1 MRKIIAT
8 VVNLVNLIL
17 LGIAFGLGSLTAAV
31 NANDASIGTYYSL
44 VWPTSQSYFSAMNI
58 AGFFVFC
65 VAAGIMLFLL
75 IPLKVRKF
83 VAVLEAILLV
93 FAGVATLLVPQ
104 MYCSVAD
111 PSPLFYLQGGL
122 IAMAVLM
129 FVAALLTVFNVV
141 LEFTEKAE

>member
-44 VWPTSQSYFSAMNI
+44 VWPTSQSYFNAMNI

-83 VAVLEAILLV
+83 VAVLEAVLLV

-111 PSPLFYLQGGL
+111 PAPLFYLQGGL